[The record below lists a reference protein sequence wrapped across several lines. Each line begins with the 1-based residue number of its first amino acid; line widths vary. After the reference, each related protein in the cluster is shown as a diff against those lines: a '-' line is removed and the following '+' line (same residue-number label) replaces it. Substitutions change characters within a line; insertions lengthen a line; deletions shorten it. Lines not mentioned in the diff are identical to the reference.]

1 MNDKDTRFIREAM
14 LIGKEAVKKLS
25 ASKVALF
32 GVGGV
37 GASAAEALARGGIG
51 EIHLIDNDKVSLS
64 NINRQLC
71 ALTST
76 VDQYKTE
83 VTAKRLMDIN
93 PDLKVVTHNIFFL
106 PETEFDLSGF
116 DYIIDAIDTVSAKIE
131 LAVRADRLNIPMIS
145 CMGTGN
151 KLDPTAITV
160 EDLSKTSVC
169 PLARVM
175 RRELSQ
181 RGIKHLKVV
190 YSKELPRK
198 PLFYPDDSPK
208 KLPPASISFVPPV
221 AGFVAAGVVIND
233 LTEKFS
239 EV

>member
-1 MNDKDTRFIREAM
+1 M
-14 LIGKEAVKKLS
+14 LIGDEAMKKLS
-25 ASKVALF
+25 SSRVALF

-37 GASAAEALARGGIG
+37 GAAAAEALARGGIG
-51 EIHLIDNDKVSLS
+51 EIDLIDNDTVSVT

-71 ALTST
+71 ALGST
-76 VDQYKTE
+76 VGKNKVDAVAE
-83 VTAKRLMDIN
+83 RLLDIN
-93 PDLKVVTHNIFFL
+93 PNIRINKHCIFFL
-106 PETEFDLSGF
+106 PETELDFSVY

-131 LAVRADRLNIPMIS
+131 IAVRGSAAGVPVIS

-151 KLDPTAITV
+151 KLDPTALML
-160 EDLSKTSVC
+160 EDLSRTSVC

-175 RRELSQ
+175 RRELSA

-198 PLFYPDDSPK
+198 PLFSPNEGERK
-208 KLPPASISFVPPV
+208 QPPASISFVPPV
-221 AGFVAAGVVIND
+221 AGFIAAGEVIKK
-233 LTEKFS
+233 LISS